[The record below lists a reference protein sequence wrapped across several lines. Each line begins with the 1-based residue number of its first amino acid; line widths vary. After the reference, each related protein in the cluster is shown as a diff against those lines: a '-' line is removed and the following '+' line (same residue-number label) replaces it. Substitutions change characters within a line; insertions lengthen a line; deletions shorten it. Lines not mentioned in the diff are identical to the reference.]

1 MAKMT
6 YAEAMFEALY
16 GAMGADPSIS
26 VMGGAMFGLGPQRGL
41 MNRLRDDY
49 ADRFYDPPVS
59 EGASVAIAIG
69 AAMAGE
75 RPVIA
80 IGTASFF
87 FEAWSQA
94 VNEAANAH
102 YMSGGQ
108 ISVPVVFHMLHG
120 IRGGGG
126 AQHSHSVHGM
136 LWNAPGIEIVMPAS
150 PADAMGLMRTAIQSD
165 NPTAFIDHG
174 KLLGLEDDV
183 PDGDHTVPFGQADI
197 KRAGGDVTVVAISYQ
212 VREALEA
219 AEILAKDGIEA
230 EILDPRTL
238 VPLDRAAILESVAKT
253 GRLVVVDEGNIS
265 CSAASEIAAMVA
277 EDGFDLLKSPIRRVA
292 RPDVPVP
299 FASTLEPEVT
309 PTAAK
314 IAAAVRAITG

>member
-1 MAKMT
+1 MGKMN

-16 GAMGADPSIS
+16 EAMGEDPSIS
-26 VMGGAMFGLGPQRGL
+26 VVGGAMFGLGPQRSL
-41 MNRLRDDY
+41 TNRLREDY
-49 ADRFYDPPVS
+49 GDRFYDPPVS
-59 EGASVAIAIG
+59 EGACVSIGIG

-299 FASTLEPEVT
+299 FAPTLEPEVT